1 VSQFWAS
8 GRAITACHIL
18 ELNAETFWQLM
29 GLCPTVAM
37 TVLPMIERVQ
47 EVQILA
53 QHRERLIS
61 LGTLAAGLA

>member
-1 VSQFWAS
+1 
-8 GRAITACHIL
+8 
-18 ELNAETFWQLM
+18 
-29 GLCPTVAM
+29 
-37 TVLPMIERVQ
+37 MIERVQ

>member
-1 VSQFWAS
+1 
-8 GRAITACHIL
+8 
-18 ELNAETFWQLM
+18 
-29 GLCPTVAM
+29 VAM
-37 TVLPMIERVQ
+37 TVLRAMIERVQ